1 MKIKQ
6 WLQQEGHTQNWLADQ
21 LGVDKST
28 VSLWLKDPQRSRRW
42 AVDIIRLSGGKVG
55 MDDEWPP
62 VPNKGRVIIHG
73 KQEYKAAS

>member
-6 WLQQEGHTQNWLADQ
+6 WLQNEGKTQNWLARE

-42 AVDIIRLSGGKVG
+42 AVDIIRLSGGRVG

-62 VPNKGRVIIHG
+62 VPHKGRAIFHG
-73 KQEYKAAS
+73 EQEHQDAT